1 MAVAAETDAYVRPA
15 RTTAT
20 LGALAVAGMASI
32 GAGAIHA
39 TAVGAHSE
47 HRQAMV
53 LFVVVACL
61 QIGWGA
67 LALVR
72 SRPRVAWTGVAL
84 GAAMVAGWALAKARG
99 ISAIDGL
106 GDPEP
111 VQAADALAALLAG
124 LSMLAALVVAL
135 SPRPRGWSASGSI
148 VCGLAVTALTVPGMV
163 AAGGHT
169 HAEGHT
175 HADSELAVGASSD
188 ALPTA
193 THTHSHTDAAA
204 TADTSV
210 AGSTATHSHT
220 DATVTPDTTV
230 AGSAPTTT
238 VAPAVVPPVPYDP
251 ARPIDLGGVPGVTPE
266 EQARAENLVAITL
279 ARLPRFADPA
289 TAVALGY
296 YSIGDGITGFEH
308 YVNRSLIDDDK
319 ILDPDYPESLVYQVA
334 RGQDPKL
341 VSAMFMLPEGT
352 TLDDVP
358 DIGGALTQ
366 WHIHDDLCFSDDPTA
381 PRVAGVTSVG
391 GTCPPPLKK
400 FAPVPMIHV
409 WITKNACGPFAALE
423 GVGAGQVKPGET
435 HLCDHAHG
443 SH

>member
-1 MAVAAETDAYVRPA
+1 MAVAAETNAYVLPA

-20 LGALAVAGMASI
+20 LGALGVAGMASI

-39 TAVGAHSE
+39 SAVGAHAE

-72 SRPRVAWTGVAL
+72 SRPWLAWIGVAL

-99 ISAIDGL
+99 IAAIDGL

-124 LSMLAALVVAL
+124 VSMLGALVVAL
-135 SPRPRGWSASGSI
+135 SPRPRSWSASGSI
-148 VCGLAVTALTVPGMV
+148 VCGLAVTALTVSGMV
-163 AAGGHT
+163 AAGGHS

-175 HADSELAVGASSD
+175 HSDTELAAGASPG

-193 THTHSHTDAAA
+193 AHTHSHTDAAA
-204 TADTSV
+204 TDPAV
-210 AGSTATHSHT
+210 AASGST
-220 DATVTPDTTV
+220 TT
-230 AGSAPTTT
+230 G
-238 VAPAVVPPVPYDP
+238 APAVVAPVPYDP
-251 ARPIDLGGVPGVTPE
+251 TRPIDLGGVPGVTPE
-266 EQARAENLVAITL
+266 QQARAENLVAITL

-289 TAVALGY
+289 TAEALGY
-296 YSIGDGITGFEH
+296 HSIGDGITGFEH
-308 YVNRSLIDDDK
+308 YVNWALIDDDK
-319 ILDPDYPESLVYQVA
+319 ILDPDYPESLVYQIS
-334 RGQDPKL
+334 RGQPPTL

-358 DIGGALTQ
+358 DVGGALTQ
-366 WHIHDDLCFSDDPTA
+366 WHIHDNLCFSDDPNA

-400 FAPVPMIHV
+400 FTPVPMIHV